1 MYSLGKNQYAIN
13 EAYRVFRQRT
23 YYKVYS
29 VDKSYSRLMCPM
41 TLYSPK
47 SL

>member
-1 MYSLGKNQYAIN
+1 MKPTVSLGKQYTTN
-13 EAYRVFRQRT
+13 
-23 YYKVYS
+23 KVYS

-47 SL
+47 ISDRRKSSP